1 MPQGAWRHERA
12 RFRSRA
18 QRDKT
23 SDFHEAIWKKVH
35 EKAWNATELNL
46 SVWSLSALQLFPAMA
61 RAAASAA
68 EDAGLLIV
76 AIHGEQTLP
85 QPVKSFLHRCAR
97 AIHAADGALVA
108 QLHGILKMNE
118 EICPAYGCLREIAYH
133 AGVRFFSEVVELPEG
148 ERARLTEHIPT
159 EATLN
164 RHLNPEP
171 WNHS

>member
-1 MPQGAWRHERA
+1 MNLETHTSSLDVLIVYDSVRSGKRA
-12 RFRSRA
+12 
-18 QRDKT
+18 K
-23 SDFHEAIWKKVH
+23 
-35 EKAWNATELNL
+35 ELCDRLGQQLAPDCKLNF
-46 SVWSLSALQLFPAMA
+46 SVWSLSSLQLLPATA

-76 AIHGEQTLP
+76 AIHGEKTLP